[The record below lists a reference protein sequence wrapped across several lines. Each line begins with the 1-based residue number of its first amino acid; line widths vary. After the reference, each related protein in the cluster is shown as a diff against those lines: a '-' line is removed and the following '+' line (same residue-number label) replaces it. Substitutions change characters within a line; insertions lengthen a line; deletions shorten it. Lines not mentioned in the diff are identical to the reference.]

1 VNTFIAACLCG
12 FFGLAYLA
20 AKDLI
25 REVRRAHELY
35 AEIAAVVEN
44 HTGLINKHAGR
55 LAQLEDSEKLCRSGL
70 LFVAEK
76 MDEAEHHRNLL
87 DPERLAPSEN

>member
-1 VNTFIAACLCG
+1 MSDLVVYLVGGSLIGGIAAACRMLH
-12 FFGLAYLA
+12 
-20 AKDLI
+20 
-25 REVRRAHELY
+25 RELREAREATRRILRAHTELF
-35 AEIAAVVEN
+35 N
-44 HTGLINKHAGR
+44 QHHGR

-76 MDEAEHHRNLL
+76 MDEAEHHRNPL